1 MKITSL
7 SFYVSNFVFELFG
20 KFLKRNL
27 NCINVTIDQYTNW
40 LLLLYRSLFKIII
53 LSLLMQPVSE
63 EWWIISKNFKLLMIL
78 NDDYKSSSSNLCPF
92 VTRRHLTLPF
102 QPYYPTSIQ
111 RTEFPSHPTSSSTT
125 LTMTNRLIK
134 WSLPPVPPPS
144 STCDRLCT
152 SAWMDSDAL
161 VRVSASKRVF
171 Q

>member
-63 EWWIISKNFKLLMIL
+63 EWWIISKNFKLLMI
-78 NDDYKSSSSNLCPF
+78 
-92 VTRRHLTLPF
+92 
-102 QPYYPTSIQ
+102 
-111 RTEFPSHPTSSSTT
+111 
-125 LTMTNRLIK
+125 
-134 WSLPPVPPPS
+134 
-144 STCDRLCT
+144 
-152 SAWMDSDAL
+152 
-161 VRVSASKRVF
+161 
-171 Q
+171 